1 MRLRSLTNVY
11 IEQEG
16 QLPQLF
22 SAGSEFEVDD
32 EQAAGFLENQ
42 LAEKVEEKGN
52 TNQEPHA
59 LGDETAATPDAE
71 SGVVADGQTAKIAPP
86 PEPEP
91 AKKSRSSSKT
101 EE

>member
-1 MRLRSLTNVY
+1 MRLRSLGNVY

-32 EQAAGFLENQ
+32 EQAAGFLEKQ
-42 LAEKVEEKGN
+42 LAERVEEEGN

-59 LGDETAATPDAE
+59 LGDATAATPDAE
-71 SGVVADGQTAKIAPP
+71 SGVVADGETAKVAPA
-86 PEPEP
+86 P
-91 AKKSRSSSKT
+91 AKKTRSTSKS